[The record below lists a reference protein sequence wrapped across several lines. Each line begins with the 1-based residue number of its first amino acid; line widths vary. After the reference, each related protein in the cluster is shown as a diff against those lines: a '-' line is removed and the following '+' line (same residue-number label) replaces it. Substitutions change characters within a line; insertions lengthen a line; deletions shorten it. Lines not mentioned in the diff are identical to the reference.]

1 MRRRLR
7 VKVRKQPAG
16 IRRMGMLCKIPI
28 EFARCKATKQPF
40 SAEFYINC

>member
-7 VKVRKQPAG
+7 VNVRKKTAG
-16 IRRMGMLCKIPI
+16 IRRMGILCKIPI
-28 EFARCKATKQPF
+28 EFARCKATKRPF